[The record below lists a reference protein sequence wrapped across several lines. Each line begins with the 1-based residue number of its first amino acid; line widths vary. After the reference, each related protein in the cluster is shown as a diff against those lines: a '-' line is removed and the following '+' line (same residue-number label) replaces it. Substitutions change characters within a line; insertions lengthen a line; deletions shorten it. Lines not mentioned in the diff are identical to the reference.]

1 MDITQRLQ
9 ELTDVDF
16 ERDSAVT
23 ECEHSSLHS
32 LFTQFIENEMRSC
45 SMDYSCITPEYDY
58 RMWGGAVAIEEIEAE
73 LKVVKNGCR

>member
-32 LFTQFIENEMRSC
+32 LNTVMEK
-45 SMDYSCITPEYDY
+45 P
-58 RMWGGAVAIEEIEAE
+58 
-73 LKVVKNGCR
+73 